1 MSYDN
6 ERSVALKAE
15 FAFDAGLAG
24 VNNFII
30 FHLFITAPSILSM
43 TWSIDTFIIILV
55 IRIIIMII
63 NIR

>member
-24 VNNFII
+24 VNN
-30 FHLFITAPSILSM
+30 H
-43 TWSIDTFIIILV
+43 IIIIV
-55 IRIIIMII
+55 SSGDDND
-63 NIR
+63 NIRK

>member
-24 VNNFII
+24 VIN
-30 FHLFITAPSILSM
+30 H
-43 TWSIDTFIIILV
+43 IIIIV
-55 IRIIIMII
+55 SSFWSSGDDNDDIR
-63 NIR
+63 R